1 MRKPKL
7 IVSRCLNFEK
17 CRYDG
22 QGYNN
27 QVVMS
32 LKEHADIQMVCPE
45 VEIGLSTPRDPIRI
59 EKHKEKEEYKLVQH
73 NTNYDFTDK
82 MNNFTN
88 EFISGID
95 DVDGFILKSRSPS
108 CGIKDVKVYHQ
119 GNKCSINNGG
129 SGFFSQGIMDNYKH
143 LPIENEGR
151 LKNYSIRENFLTKI
165 YTINRLKEADSIT
178 NFHNTNELLLKS
190 YNEEKLNEISSIL
203 LKNKD
208 EEEAIK
214 IYKEGVYEI
223 LASKRNKQAKTDII
237 KNMFNIYKNN
247 LCEEEIEVFRSLVN
261 SYENEK
267 VPFSSLALAIRM
279 YAARF
284 KDNNILNQT
293 FFNPYPEELINISD
307 SGKGRDL

>member
-7 IVSRCLNFEK
+7 IVSKCLNFEK

-27 QVVMS
+27 KVVMS
-32 LKEHADIQMVCPE
+32 LKEHADLQVVCPE
-45 VEIGLSTPRDPIRI
+45 VEIGLSTPREPIRI

-73 NTNYDFTDK
+73 NTNYDFTEK
-82 MNNFTN
+82 MNNFTSD
-88 EFISGID
+88 FISNMN

-108 CGIKDVKVYHQ
+108 CGIKDVKIYHE

-129 SGFFSQGIMDNYKH
+129 SGFFSQGIIDRYKN

-151 LKNYSIRENFLTKI
+151 LKNYSIRDNFLTKI
-165 YTINRLKEADSIT
+165 FTINRLKDSDNII

-190 YNEEKLNEISSIL
+190 YNEEKLNEISKIIL
-203 LKNKD
+203 ESN
-208 EEEAIK
+208 EEEAMNL
-214 IYKEGVYEI
+214 YKDGVYEI
-223 LASKRNKQAKTDII
+223 LASKRNKDAKTDIV
-237 KNMFNIYKNN
+237 KNMFNIYKNQ
-247 LCEEEIEVFRSLVN
+247 LCTEEIGVFKKLVN
-261 SYENEK
+261 SYENDK

-284 KDNNILNQT
+284 KDSNVLNQT

>member
-7 IVSRCLNFEK
+7 IVSKCLNFEK

-27 QVVMS
+27 KVVMS
-32 LKEHADIQMVCPE
+32 LKEHTDLQVVCPE
-45 VEIGLSTPRDPIRI
+45 VEIGLSTPREPIRI

-73 NTNYDFTDK
+73 NTNYDFTEK
-82 MNNFTN
+82 MNNFTSN
-88 EFISGID
+88 FISNIN

-108 CGIKDVKVYHQ
+108 CGIKDVKIYYE

-129 SGFFSQGIMDNYKH
+129 SGFFSQGIIDTYKN

-151 LKNYSIRENFLTKI
+151 LKNYSIRDNFLTKI
-165 YTINRLKEADSIT
+165 FTINRLKDSDDIIK
-178 NFHNTNELLLKS
+178 FHNTNELLLKS
-190 YNEEKLNEISSIL
+190 YNEEKLSEISKIIL
-203 LKNKD
+203 ETD
-208 EEEAIK
+208 EKEAINL
-214 IYKEGVYEI
+214 YKEGVYEI
-223 LASKRNKQAKTDII
+223 LASKRNKEAKTDIV
-237 KNMFNIYKNN
+237 KNMFNIYKNQ
-247 LCEEEIEVFRSLVN
+247 LCSEEIEVFKKLVN